1 MTLKYFGLRKD
12 AHYYIAITE
21 IHLYVPRCWCKEY
34 TALVNF
40 MEKVGMR
47 QLFCFILGSLFVLAL
62 HYHASSKPIK
72 FVPSL
77 HSYNVPE
84 VRFFDL
90 CCFSLIIPSTLTDQ
104 G

>member
-47 QLFCFILGSLFVLAL
+47 QLFVLFYFGFFVCFGF
-62 HYHASSKPIK
+62 
-72 FVPSL
+72 
-77 HSYNVPE
+77 
-84 VRFFDL
+84 
-90 CCFSLIIPSTLTDQ
+90 TLPC
-104 G
+104 